1 MLFGDHGTRF
11 KNSIITGNVLGKYHQ
26 NVGLFIKDKKIKSF
40 SNKKN
45 KFIETID
52 IFPSLISRYGKNND
66 TKLKKQFDGKN
77 TIFSNTKKDYVIA
90 ENIYKKDFNLL
101 INLNGNY
108 LHSSYKMKKNTLIE
122 KIGSEFYNKKE
133 NLVKYSNNNLKS
145 ERLKSIEKKHMKNIK
160 LDKIIKI

>member
-11 KNSIITGNVLGKYHQ
+11 KNYNITGNVLGKHHQ

-66 TKLKKQFDGKN
+66 IKLKKQFDGKN

-90 ENIYKKDFNLL
+90 ENIYDEDFNLL
-101 INLNGNY
+101 INLNGSY
-108 LHSSYKMKKNTLIE
+108 LYSSYKMKKNTLIE
-122 KIGSEFYNKKE
+122 KISSKFYNKKE
-133 NLVKYSNNNLKS
+133 NLVKFSNNNLKLK
-145 ERLKSIEKKHMKNIK
+145 RLKSIEKKHMKNIK
-160 LDKIIKI
+160 LDKIVKI